1 MNSIVTISLEGQ
13 DHSGRTHR
21 AQTAFAYSQRHTAEA
36 KGAIDALQKRLLNL
50 AAETPKGTL
59 CTDGFIRIRK
69 V

>member
-1 MNSIVTISLEGQ
+1 MNPIVTISLEGS
-13 DHSGRTHR
+13 DHQGNPLR

-36 KGAIDALQKRLLNL
+36 KGAIEALHRRVSHL
-50 AAETPKGTL
+50 ASESPRGTL